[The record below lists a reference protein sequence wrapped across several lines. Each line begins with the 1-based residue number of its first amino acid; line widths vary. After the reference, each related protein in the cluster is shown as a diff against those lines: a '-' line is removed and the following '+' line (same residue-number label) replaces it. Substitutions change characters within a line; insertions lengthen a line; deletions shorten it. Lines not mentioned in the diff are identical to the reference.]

1 MLKMAYYNRTT
12 ATAARTTNAII
23 KWQPHSL
30 LSPLLLLCVIFV
42 YALRFASC
50 NHNLIKP
57 TATAQEGGGVRCG
70 GAWPM
75 DGGLVDWT
83 TLALETLLLMS
94 GQCVY
99 FLAQSTEKIIATVLF
114 LFKSSIPTQTKK
126 NKIC

>member
-1 MLKMAYYNRTT
+1 
-12 ATAARTTNAII
+12 
-23 KWQPHSL
+23 
-30 LSPLLLLCVIFV
+30 V

-99 FLAQSTEKIIATVLF
+99 FLAQNTEKIFFYPKI
-114 LFKSSIPTQTKK
+114 SIPTI
-126 NKIC
+126 NKRNNIYF